1 MKRTALTAACAAA
14 ISVCSAS
21 AFAAKQCPIVGTW
34 QDNLGT
40 TATFTTQKAG
50 TGTNANFCSGTYT
63 IKVTKL
69 TTKVFDLKGIPPS
82 KACPAVSAKL
92 KFVGGC
98 TTASGTVNVKGIG
111 NVSDTFNKTGNAI
124 VRSSPL
130 ANAAINDGLK

>member
-1 MKRTALTAACAAA
+1 MKRIALTTACAVA

-40 TATFTTQKAG
+40 TAMFTTQK
-50 TGTNANFCSGTYT
+50 TGTATNTTFCSGAYT
-63 IKVTKL
+63 VTVTKL
-69 TTKVFDLKGIPPS
+69 TTKVFNLKGKPPS

-98 TTASGTVNVKGIG
+98 TEASGTVNVKGIG

-124 VRSSPL
+124 VRTSPL
-130 ANAAINDGLK
+130 AHAAINDGLK